1 MLLRSASLFAVLV
14 ALVAAPPI
22 ALAAGSSWQSDVA
35 KLSSQAPAE
44 RSQAE
49 ENLTKLANSADAEQI
64 VAALLK
70 SLAAAQGDSR
80 YEIVRLLADFGAK
93 GRSAIPTL
101 MNLVKD
107 DKDNLVRAA
116 AARSLGYLAEP
127 TSEAV
132 PVLAET
138 IVDRDPRV
146 RRSAVRALVHIHPGP
161 KIGLPLYV
169 KALES
174 ADPGTVAAV
183 ISTAAE
189 LGEKVVPGATAAL
202 KESKARYWGLL
213 LLGEV
218 GPAAKSAVPDII
230 ALFADER
237 PEVRRQAAMTLGE
250 IGPASKDAVPALIKM
265 LDDKE
270 AAASFSAAFALGKI
284 GDPRANAALEKKM
297 AGNGPL
303 FLRTVC
309 AWALIQINPDDAK
322 MTDEAVKLLGES
334 MKSQDVRVRRGAA
347 RGLADLKRPPEKAA
361 GMLIAAMGD
370 TDPLVLESVAH
381 ALAKMGAGHVSEIAA
396 ALADKGRK
404 DCAVRTL
411 VNLGPQC
418 ESAVPQLASALGDS
432 GPMFR
437 REALFAL
444 AKIGPPAATVLPK
457 IQAELNDETPEVQY
471 AAIYALGKIGPAAK
485 SAAPALRKNLSSD
498 DSFLKMATV
507 WALLHIEG
515 KSDRLVK
522 MAVPMATEALNDEHE
537 MRRVE
542 AARALGEIGP
552 AAASALP
559 QLKELSESDTPSV
572 RGVAREAIAKISGG
586 K

>member
-1 MLLRSASLFAVLV
+1 MHLRSASLLAVFAVLI
-14 ALVAAPPI
+14 AAAPS
-22 ALAAGSSWQSDVA
+22 AKAAVPSWQGDIA
-35 KLSSQAPAE
+35 KLSSQPAE
-44 RSQAE
+44 RSQAA
-49 ENLTKLANSADAEQI
+49 ENLAKLAKSPDAENI
-64 VAALLK
+64 VAALVK
-70 SLAAAQGDSR
+70 SLATAQGDSR
-80 YEIVRLLADFGAK
+80 YEIVRLLADFGPK
-93 GRSAIPTL
+93 GRAAIPTL
-101 MNLVKD
+101 VELLKN

-127 TSEAV
+127 ASEAV

-138 IVDRDPRV
+138 IVDKDPRV

-202 KESKARYWGLL
+202 KEPKARYWGLL

-218 GPAAKSAVPDII
+218 GPAAKSAVTDII
-230 ALFADER
+230 PLLSDEG
-237 PEVRRQAAMTLGE
+237 PAIRRQAGMTLGE
-250 IGPASKDAVPALIKM
+250 IGPAAKDAVPALIKA
-265 LDDKE
+265 LDEKE
-270 AAASFSAAFALGKI
+270 AAVRFAAAYALGKI
-284 GDPRANAALEKKM
+284 GDPRANAALEKEMK
-297 AGNGPL
+297 GNGPL

-309 AWALIQINPDDAK
+309 AWALMQINPDDAM
-322 MTDEAVKLLGES
+322 MTNEAVKLFGES
-334 MKSQDVRVRRGAA
+334 LKSQDVRVRRGAA

-361 GMLIAAMGD
+361 EMLIAAMND
-370 TDPLVLESVAH
+370 SDPLVLESVAH
-381 ALAKMGAGHVSEIAA
+381 ALAKMGAGHVGEIAA
-396 ALADKGRK
+396 ALADKGRR
-404 DCAVRTL
+404 DCAVRAL
-411 VNLGPQC
+411 VDLGPQC
-418 ESAVPQLASALGDS
+418 ESAVPQLAAALGDS
-432 GPMFR
+432 RPMFR

-444 AKIGPPAATVLPK
+444 AKIGPPAATALPQ

-471 AAIYALGKIGPAAK
+471 AAVYALGKIGPAAK
-485 SAAPALRKNLSSD
+485 SASPTLRKNLSSD

-507 WALLHIEG
+507 WALLKIEG
-515 KSDRLVK
+515 RSDRLVE

-542 AARALGEIGP
+542 AARSLGEIGP

-559 QLKELSESDTPSV
+559 RLKELAESDTPAV
-572 RGVAREAIAKISGG
+572 RGVAREAIAKINGG